1 MKFNSLLICKAFVKL
16 VVFTSV
22 MFAILSFQAPIVSFL
37 EGESLF
43 LSKYVLVETAAY
55 LKEGQGWILSSFSVL
70 DGKKQIHTR

>member
-22 MFAILSFQAPIVSFL
+22 MFAILSFQAQIVSFL
-37 EGESLF
+37 EGESLL

-55 LKEGQGWILSSFSVL
+55 LKGQGWILSSFSVL